1 MMSFLKAATILLFRL
16 IIYLYY
22 FLPSKSRKL
31 DKKEKMS
38 PCDTGMKMIVNPLP
52 SYFCLTLSIG
62 SPIQCVVTDLYLKL
76 HTELGRLCF
85 KRCFNLEKVPES

>member
-1 MMSFLKAATILLFRL
+1 MMSFLKAVTILLFRL

-38 PCDTGMKMIVNPLP
+38 PCDTGMKPSHLP
-52 SYFCLTLSIG
+52 
-62 SPIQCVVTDLYLKL
+62 
-76 HTELGRLCF
+76 HF
-85 KRCFNLEKVPES
+85 KRCFNLEKVPEGELEGLFSWFKISSEPFA